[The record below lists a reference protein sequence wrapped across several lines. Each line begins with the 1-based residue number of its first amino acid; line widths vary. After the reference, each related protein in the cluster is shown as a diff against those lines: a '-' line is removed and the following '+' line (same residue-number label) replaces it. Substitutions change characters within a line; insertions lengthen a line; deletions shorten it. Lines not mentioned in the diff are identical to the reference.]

1 MKGFEPP
8 TPSLPWK
15 CSTPELHRQCISILP
30 TATPLSIMNVNTKLQ
45 KDELFQVHPL
55 KSERVMRLEPT
66 TLSLE
71 G

>member
-1 MKGFEPP
+1 MKGFEPL

-15 CSTPELHRQCISILP
+15 CSTPELHRPMEYISSGDNRKK
-30 TATPLSIMNVNTKLQ
+30 T
-45 KDELFQVHPL
+45 
-55 KSERVMRLEPT
+55 ERKTRLELA